1 MNEVLLRPE
10 RAAEVLGIGRS
21 KLYELLA
28 AGEIDS
34 VRIGRSRRVPVVAVE
49 EYVARLLANQ
59 STRRLED

>member
-49 EYVARLLANQ
+49 EYVAHLLANQ
-59 STRRLED
+59 STRRRED